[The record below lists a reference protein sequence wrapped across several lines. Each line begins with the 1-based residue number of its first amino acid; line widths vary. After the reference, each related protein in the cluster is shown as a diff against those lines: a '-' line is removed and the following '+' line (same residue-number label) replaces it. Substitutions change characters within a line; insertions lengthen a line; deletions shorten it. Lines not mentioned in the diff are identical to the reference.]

1 MRLKLALPLILM
13 LGACASSPP
22 VTPTTPGL
30 CSDLSVIKYHAPK
43 DFDPANPSNTWPD
56 TPLNVFDTPET
67 VKRILVHNARY
78 KALCGGS

>member
-13 LGACASSPP
+13 LAACANSPP

-43 DFDPANPSNTWPD
+43 DFDPESTDYWDD
-56 TPLNVFDTPET
+56 TPDNFLDTPET

-78 KALCGGS
+78 RALCGGS